1 MKKIFGKAFVTML
14 AVMLATGTGYA
25 WIKVTEAQNSVTRSV
40 QVSVDEASNGKL
52 LMGEKATALGEGA
65 MRSTGTAE
73 LKPCTS
79 EDGVTFRNES
89 GDKVST
95 GYTDSYTV
103 YIKSGDTN
111 HALAVRNVIIG
122 GFGAEDAITDALRVA
137 VTYGGE
143 TKVYDRTSSFDDVFS
158 LAVSNKDA
166 TALTV
171 TVWYEGTDDSCT
183 AENALDNSGSVSV
196 KVVLGMV

>member
-1 MKKIFGKAFVTML
+1 MKRL
-14 AVMLATGTGYA
+14 TGNCLWA
-25 WIKVTEAQNSVTRSV
+25 K
-40 QVSVDEASNGKL
+40 
-52 LMGEKATALGEGA
+52 KATALGEGA

-95 GYTDSYTV
+95 GYIDSYTV

-171 TVWYEGTDDSCT
+171 TVWYEGTDDACT